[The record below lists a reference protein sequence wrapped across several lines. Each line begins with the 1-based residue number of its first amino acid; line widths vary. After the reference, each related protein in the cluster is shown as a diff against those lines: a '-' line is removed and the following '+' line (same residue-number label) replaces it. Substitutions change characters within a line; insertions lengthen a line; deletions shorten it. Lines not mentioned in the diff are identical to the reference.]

1 MTLFWVYVTCHMGG
15 SSLIRPNISSR
26 LNPYPQLVCQVHK
39 NNRLDGLSVEARL
52 SYNTLIQSIPG
63 RCTVT
68 SFDREFVV
76 SNPKNASDAMF
87 VFNMI
92 FNSVTSFLL
101 NNLLFTNYVTTTCS
115 SSYSILERLSS
126 GVKVTTSKRQPRNS
140 PLEHVL
146 AK

>member
-39 NNRLDGLSVEARL
+39 KQPSGRSVRRGPVE
-52 SYNTLIQSIPG
+52 IQDSDTANPG
-63 RCTVT
+63 ALQCYKLWSGIR
-68 SFDREFVV
+68 SKH
-76 SNPKNASDAMF
+76 PKNASDAMF